1 MAKGTVCCRRLREGP
16 EESDSDGE
24 WDQASEVGDEEL
36 APLLAGREGEIRE
49 VTAASGEGQAVREIQ
64 ERAAACWEPG
74 WLAVNCLEGKW
85 VAVLTP
91 TGIRH
96 FGMRASS
103 NFLHTDMSR

>member
-1 MAKGTVCCRRLREGP
+1 M
-16 EESDSDGE
+16 
-24 WDQASEVGDEEL
+24 GDEEL
-36 APLLAGREGEIRE
+36 APLLAGRESKIRE

-64 ERAAACWEPG
+64 ERAVACWEPG

-96 FGMRASS
+96 FGMQASS
-103 NFLHTDMSR
+103 NFLQVEDQG